1 MQKTRILI
9 VEDETAIAKMIA
21 MNLRVANY
29 DAVIYE
35 DGAEAAKGLEQDH
48 EYDLIR
54 FVIVL

>member
-29 DAVIYE
+29 DAVI
-35 DGAEAAKGLEQDH
+35 
-48 EYDLIR
+48 
-54 FVIVL
+54 

>member
-35 DGAEAAKGLEQDH
+35 DGLEAAKGLEQDH
-48 EYDLIR
+48 ASNSARSYA
-54 FVIVL
+54 